1 MLDYLTPY
9 IPVLLDAFVYGI
21 VAYVALLARRW
32 TGVQIEAKHRE
43 ALHSAIRNGV
53 LQAASRGMTGT
64 DAARLV
70 EGYVTESV
78 PDALKR
84 LAPEPNVLAGLIR
97 AKMTELLDQKDA

>member
-1 MLDYLTPY
+1 MLEYLAPY
-9 IPVLLDAFVYGI
+9 IPVLLDAVIY
-21 VAYVALLARRW
+21 ALLGWAALAFQRW
-32 TGVQIEAKHRE
+32 TGVQIEARHRE

-53 LQAASRGMTGT
+53 LQAASCGMTGT

-97 AKMTELLDQKDA
+97 AKMTEILEQPRA

>member
-1 MLDYLTPY
+1 MLEYLTPY
-9 IPVLLDAFVYGI
+9 IPVLVDAVVYGI
-21 VAYVALLARRW
+21 VAYVALLVRRW

-53 LQAASRGMTGT
+53 LVAASRGMTGT

-84 LAPEPNVLAGLIR
+84 LAPEPNVVAGLIR
-97 AKMTELLDQKDA
+97 AKMAEVLGDAR

>member
-9 IPVLLDAFVYGI
+9 IPVLLDALVYLI
-21 VAYVALLARRW
+21 VGYIALLVRRW
-32 TGVQIEAKHRE
+32 TGVQIEAKHRD

-53 LQAASRGMTGT
+53 LQAASRGLTGT
-64 DAARLV
+64 AAAQLV

-84 LAPEPNVLAGLIR
+84 LAPPPDVLAGLIR
-97 AKMTELLDQKDA
+97 AKMAELLPA